1 MIKGSKILLL
11 SAVCL
16 SLCSC
21 STGPVGRTLD
31 CVDLWRFNNCIV
43 FPKNKVTKKGEVCLI
58 GAESVFI
65 RSLIVLLNTRS
76 LRKSGKVIK
85 KCRCVVCFKYG
96 VEVRWFFL

>member
-43 FPKNKVTKKGEVCLI
+43 FPKNKVTKKRGGVSYRGGKRVYPQSYSASEYKKPSKVW
-58 GAESVFI
+58 
-65 RSLIVLLNTRS
+65 
-76 LRKSGKVIK
+76 KSH
-85 KCRCVVCFKYG
+85 
-96 VEVRWFFL
+96 